1 MSVVKAVIL
10 DVDGTLIDSNEA
22 HVMAWQDALTEFG
35 LHAEDAE
42 IRRRIGMG
50 GDQLLPSLL
59 RLSADSDIGRK
70 VSARRGQI
78 FRSTYL
84 PTLRA
89 FPQVRE
95 LLQEL
100 RDAGFRLVVATSA
113 EERDLRLL
121 LARGGVDDLLPD
133 VVTADDA
140 ENSKPEAD
148 LIHAALGKAG
158 ARPGEAVMIGDTP
171 YDLEAAR
178 RAGVRSIAF
187 TCGGWGPE
195 GLEGAVEIYADAAD
209 LRRHLADSVL
219 SGAAVVA
226 PRPRPPA

>member
-1 MSVVKAVIL
+1 MTSVKTVIL

-84 PTLRA
+84 PALRA

-95 LLQEL
+95 LLLEL
-100 RDAGFRLVVATSA
+100 RGAGLRLVVATSA

-121 LARGGVDDLLPD
+121 LKRGAIDDLLPD

-148 LIHAALGKAG
+148 LIHAALAKAG
-158 ARPGEAVMIGDTP
+158 ARPGEAVMVGDTP

-178 RAGVRSIAF
+178 RAGVRAIGF
-187 TCGGWGPE
+187 TCGGWDPE
-195 GLEGAVEIYADAAD
+195 GLAGAVEIYADAAD
-209 LRRHLADSVL
+209 LRRRLTGSLL
-219 SGAAVVA
+219 SGAADGA
-226 PRPRPPA
+226 ARDQSPI